1 MTDSPHSR
9 SMQNNTEQDSD
20 SVSDSSPPQ
29 ILIIGGGLP
38 SIVFARLLNQSGFTP
53 AIAPTMIPSDDN
65 QIYSL
70 SRSALRVLDKAGL
83 RDQIENH
90 SHSPA
95 RTHAHMLPTGESVR
109 DSSRSNVSLITGNTV
124 QSVIQRQRDSNDDIS
139 VLSRQISKIRPNKRS
154 VIIQFDGG
162 HTEAFDVVV
171 SSQKAG
177 LPGHSTRH
185 TTGVHVWRFQIEN
198 GDNAQTHINEVWGHS
213 RAAIHLNFSDRS
225 HLTLISCENIES
237 TQVVRAE
244 MIRCHFHELI
254 KRLSV
259 QAEKLTDSSLE
270 YSQIVMSIPRNL
282 VNSLHARIAS
292 ACHPASPAESII
304 SSLGI
309 EDACGLAEQIH
320 THQNNPK
327 RALSSFEAARRSR
340 QDSLSYQNKLD
351 HHWSRHL
358 NTLSPPIQFLCIRR
372 HHHYQTNLPTE

>member
-53 AIAPTMIPSDDN
+53 AIAPTMIPSDDS

-198 GDNAQTHINEVWGHS
+198 ADNAQTHINEVWGHS
-213 RAAIHLNFSDRS
+213 RAAIHLNFSDS
-225 HLTLISCENIES
+225 
-237 TQVVRAE
+237 
-244 MIRCHFHELI
+244 
-254 KRLSV
+254 
-259 QAEKLTDSSLE
+259 
-270 YSQIVMSIPRNL
+270 MS
-282 VNSLHARIAS
+282 
-292 ACHPASPAESII
+292 
-304 SSLGI
+304 
-309 EDACGLAEQIH
+309 
-320 THQNNPK
+320 
-327 RALSSFEAARRSR
+327 
-340 QDSLSYQNKLD
+340 
-351 HHWSRHL
+351 
-358 NTLSPPIQFLCIRR
+358 
-372 HHHYQTNLPTE
+372 